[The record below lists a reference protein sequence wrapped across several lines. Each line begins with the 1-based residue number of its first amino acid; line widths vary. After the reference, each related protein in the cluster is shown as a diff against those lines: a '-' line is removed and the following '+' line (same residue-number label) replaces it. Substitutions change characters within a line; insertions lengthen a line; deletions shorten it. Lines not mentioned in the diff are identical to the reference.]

1 MIAQLN
7 PGVSLPSTKI
17 TPVYRSDGSG
27 DTYAFTNYLS
37 TVSPEFKAQVGTS
50 TTVKFPT
57 GVGAEKNDGVAAAI
71 SQTDGAIGYVG
82 LAYALSNEL
91 SMPLVENLAAK
102 FPKPGV
108 KSVEAAAKAVTKI
121 GPNNEIS
128 LADLPA
134 SAKNAYPISTYTYV
148 IVPLESEKAEALK
161 KFITYAI
168 GPGQEYG
175 PDLDFAPLPKQV
187 VAADK
192 KAIAKIGGR
201 VRRNLT
207 DRIGD
212 PLLRGLSGLAA
223 ALAVAVIA
231 GIAYEVVH
239 LAWPAITKFG
249 VGFVTTND
257 WNPVTERY
265 GAAPFIYGTAV
276 TSAIALLFAAP
287 LSIAISIYLT
297 ELAPSRVRRPVAT
310 LVDMLAAIPSVILGL
325 WGILVLGPF
334 MHDTIEPALNS
345 VLGFLPIFS
354 GDPSAFG
361 YLTAALILT
370 IMTTPI
376 ITSVTREVFETVPGD
391 LKEGSYALGATRW
404 EMIRQVVLPYSR
416 AGIVGATILGL
427 GRAIGEAIAV
437 AQVIGGAT
445 GINVSLFHTGSTMA
459 AQIAAQFQ
467 GAPGALQKPSLAY
480 LGLIL
485 LVFAVIVNVVARLI
499 VQRGTLKDTD
509 MTVTEAGAL

>member
-1 MIAQLN
+1 
-7 PGVSLPSTKI
+7 
-17 TPVYRSDGSG
+17 
-27 DTYAFTNYLS
+27 
-37 TVSPEFKAQVGTS
+37 
-50 TTVKFPT
+50 
-57 GVGAEKNDGVAAAI
+57 
-71 SQTDGAIGYVG
+71 
-82 LAYALSNEL
+82 
-91 SMPLVENLAAK
+91 
-102 FPKPGV
+102 
-108 KSVEAAAKAVTKI
+108 VEAGT
-121 GPNNEIS
+121 
-128 LADLPA
+128 
-134 SAKNAYPISTYTYV
+134 
-148 IVPLESEKAEALK
+148 LENPVLRA
-161 KFITYAI
+161 
-168 GPGQEYG
+168 
-175 PDLDFAPLPKQV
+175 
-187 VAADK
+187 
-192 KAIAKIGGR
+192 
-201 VRRNLT
+201 RRNRV

-223 ALAVAVIA
+223 AVAVLVIA
-231 GIAYEVVH
+231 GIVYEVVH
-239 LAWPAITKFG
+239 IAWPAISAFG
-249 VGFVTTND
+249 IGFITTND
-257 WNPVTERY
+257 WNPVTENF
-265 GAAPFIYGTAV
+265 GAAPFLYGTVV
-276 TSAIALLFAAP
+276 TSAIALAFAAP
-287 LSIAISIYLT
+287 ISIAISIYLT

-325 WGILVLGPF
+325 WGIIVLGPF
-334 MHDTIEPALNS
+334 MHDTIEPALKS

-376 ITSVTREVFETVPGD
+376 VTSVTREVFETVPGD
-391 LKEGSYALGATRW
+391 LKEASYALGATRW
-404 EMIRQVVLPYSR
+404 EMVRQVVLPYSR

-485 LVFAVIVNVVARLI
+485 LAFAVIVNVIARVI

-509 MTVTEAGAL
+509 VTPTEAGAL